1 MKPNLNVLFIGI
13 FNLFIYSV
21 KIQDLNLDLVQFPKP
36 VYITEVRIIPL
47 GARVQADFPGGVR
60 LGATNPSKFHIEFFV
75 NDLGKPGA
83 STFECLGDF
92 DYNQND
98 CIHLECIPEDPAVR
112 QIPTDGLVLRGW
124 YTTITLAVYGKLTKA
139 ITEPIIAVPVE
150 TTIETVPGVV
160 PIVVPAG
167 SAGDVVEAVFPES
180 VETAHIPAAAEF
192 YEEPVVVVTKRSHG
206 YSNRDRSSSGSDWDR
221 DEVVKKEITRQP
233 IISVVT
239 PSTIQETPSASRQ
252 RTTSHRDRSR
262 SSSREREYH
271 SRSSKR
277 DWSHSP
283 DYRHSSRRTR
293 TTSYDQRYG
302 KSERSRGD
310 HDRRRDSSDKR
321 PRSPPMHS
329 SPRRPRTPERSNSA
343 GAGLISESTKSDHHD
358 KTRKHEKSQSSRPS
372 EHSSESTKLR
382 SPPPDDPPVES
393 PQPDP
398 IPAPIDDSPQAQGPE
413 PFEPILSDEE
423 IADDTPE
430 PIFDDSDIDYATLE
444 NVLKPFDPFN
454 ALLEK
459 FPNDCH
465 EEKELEL
472 ASKILQK
479 ITDRDQLC
487 ISTDEFL
494 DLPADAQEMWVHSS
508 EHFLQSLH
516 LIHNF
521 PFGKRCEMLNLLLVN
536 HANTIVSLIKVGL
549 DWKCAMAQPQ
559 PAFKLRHLKIGARLA
574 ELLGGCNELIGVLL
588 FREQY
593 DLFARLFD
601 LYSQQFMALSIRLQ
615 LIKAIYSCLDSKVA
629 MEYFLSSGSTPV
641 YQQLVVAL
649 QSDPPTRAKFALRSL
664 LKKVNLYESLQ
675 LLREICTKIFVS
687 ANFENQSTDQQLVT
701 ATLEEIHGAYTRDSI
716 SYTQPKRFLPVAA
729 KFEIVPD
736 KSAIRSAA
744 FSFHTYFECHA
755 FLETLLLLLANRG
768 TLPQNLL
775 ALSLD
780 MLEALART
788 PAGLDYLYSRV
799 ETTQVL
805 VKCLLDGQEEE
816 ENKRITE
823 LGCEF
828 AFKVKAKYFLDA
840 LGSLPSDQ
848 ADDLTDILHSLYALL
863 STPSGRQYGVA
874 TIAMD
879 TNILTLLDVIER
891 ERKIEISMN
900 SAPRKLQSPII
911 GYAVDILDI
920 TLRHSPNLDYL
931 AHHGSSLLEFVKSSI
946 GIYDESISTV
956 LQEMSH
962 YLKPLEL
969 PNVFDYDNVL
979 PLCEYLKQSFE
990 FIATF
995 PGDLITTLRLLQ
1007 HLAVGKST
1015 SMEDEPTHTEL
1026 KHKFV
1031 VLQLYSGDGISILCG
1046 VLDKVCSHF
1055 ELPSLHS
1062 AQLANQQGILTTQII
1077 LPTVLILQ
1085 RMLTYVIRSRDA
1097 QFRDL
1102 TAIPALMRTFTLA
1115 QHIPPSSPAARDAA
1129 TIRNTII
1136 LTLLAYTQPCPPEGS
1151 DTEAFHKSLWTQMI
1165 GQVLKYTLTGPSHFT
1180 SGLTVLTELLPVTM
1194 PVITLQPLLETEVGR
1209 LITERQLWSAHLH
1222 PKSIELT
1229 ELLQTVAPT
1238 TQPSLQHLL
1247 QRVAL
1252 QLADLAPNMS
1262 LLVAKSL
1269 VDLTLIEEPHSQ
1281 EQLLRLLIRL
1291 AHHATVKVSLLS
1303 MLAGKF
1309 SELLVTILKIG
1320 TNTTA
1325 QALVFE
1331 LVQCLMEP
1339 DIVLDN
1345 SQLANGLPSKEV
1357 MALFVVAAVEFFL
1370 ATRSEVAL
1378 RTMQRMTRIEWEIQK
1393 K

>member
-1 MKPNLNVLFIGI
+1 M
-13 FNLFIYSV
+13 
-21 KIQDLNLDLVQFPKP
+21 QFPKP

-98 CIHLECIPEDPAVR
+98 CIHLECVPEDPAVR

-139 ITEPIIAVPVE
+139 ITEPIVAVPVE

-160 PIVVPAG
+160 PIVIPVGNTVDPA
-167 SAGDVVEAVFPES
+167 EAVFPDA
-180 VETAHIPAAAEF
+180 VEQPHIVAPSAEF
-192 YEEPVVVVTKRSHG
+192 FEEPVVVVPKGRHAYG
-206 YSNRDRSSSGSDWDR
+206 NRERSSSGSDWDR
-221 DEVVKKEITRQP
+221 DEIIVKKEATRQP

-239 PSTIQETPSASRQ
+239 PSTIQETPSSSSRQ

-283 DYRHSSRRTR
+283 DYRHSSSRRTR

-302 KSERSRGD
+302 KSERSRD
-310 HDRRRDSSDKR
+310 HDRRQDSSSDKR
-321 PRSPPMHS
+321 PRTPPPMHS

-343 GAGLISESTKSDHHD
+343 GAGLISSETSKSSDHHEKSRKYD
-358 KTRKHEKSQSSRPS
+358 KTRSDS
-372 EHSSESTKLR
+372 KLR
-382 SPPPDDPPVES
+382 SPPPDDPPAQS
-393 PQPDP
+393 PADPDP
-398 IPAPIDDSPQAQGPE
+398 IAAPSEAASPQQQGPE

-423 IADDTPE
+423 IADDIPE

-444 NVLKPFDPFN
+444 NVLKPFDPIN
-454 ALLEK
+454 DLLEK
-459 FPNDCH
+459 FPNDCRD
-465 EEKELEL
+465 EKELEL

-479 ITDRDQLC
+479 ITERDQLC
-487 ISTDEFL
+487 ITTDEFL

-521 PFGKRCEMLNLLLVN
+521 PFSKRCEMLSLLLVN
-536 HANTIVSLIKVGL
+536 HAQTIVSLIKCGL
-549 DWKCAMAQPQ
+549 DWKCAMAQTQ

-574 ELLGGCNELIGVLL
+574 ELLGGCNQLIAVLL

-629 MEYFLSSGSTPV
+629 MDYFLSSGSTPV

-675 LLREICTKIFVS
+675 LLREIVTKIFVS
-687 ANFENQSTDQQLVT
+687 ANFENQSTDHQLVT
-701 ATLEEIHGAYTRDSI
+701 ATLEEIYKAYTRDSI

-755 FLETLLLLLANRG
+755 FLETLLLLLSNRV

-780 MLEALART
+780 MLETLART
-788 PAGLDYLYSRV
+788 PAGLDYLYNRMD
-799 ETTQVL
+799 TTQVL
-805 VKCLLDGQEEE
+805 VKCLLDDEADKEEE
-816 ENKRITE
+816 EDHRITE
-823 LGCEF
+823 LGLEIAHKIKTKF
-828 AFKVKAKYFLDA
+828 YLDA
-840 LGSLPSDQ
+840 ISSLPSDN
-848 ADDLTDILHSLYALL
+848 ADDLTEILHSLYALL
-863 STPSGRQYGVA
+863 SSPSGRTYGVA
-874 TIAMD
+874 VIAMESN
-879 TNILTLLDVIER
+879 TLILLDVIER
-891 ERKIEISMN
+891 ERKIEISTN
-900 SAPRKLQSPII
+900 SVPRKLQSPII

-920 TLRHSPNLDYL
+920 TLRNSAQLDYL
-931 AHHGSSLLEFVKSSI
+931 SHHGSSLIDLVKSSI
-946 GIYDESISTV
+946 GLYDDSISSV
-956 LQEMSH
+956 LQEMSQ

-969 PNVFDYDNVL
+969 ANVFDYDNVL

-995 PGDLITTLRLLQ
+995 PGDLITTLRLLH

-1015 SMEDEPTHTEL
+1015 SMEDEPTHFEL

-1031 VLQLYSGDGISILCG
+1031 VLQLYSADGISVLCA
-1046 VLDKVCSHF
+1046 VLDKVCAHF

-1062 AQLANQQGILTTQII
+1062 AQLANQQGILTTQIL

-1102 TAIPALMRTFTLA
+1102 TSIPALMRTYTLA
-1115 QHIPPSSPAARDAA
+1115 HHIPLHSPAARDAA
-1129 TIRNTII
+1129 QIQHTIV

-1151 DTEAFHKSLWTQMI
+1151 DTEAFHKSLWTHMI
-1165 GQVLKYTLTGPSHFT
+1165 GEVLKFTLTAPSHFM
-1180 SGLTVLTELLPVTM
+1180 SGLKVLTELLPVTM

-1238 TQPSLQHLL
+1238 TQASLQHLL

-1291 AHHATVKVSLLS
+1291 AQHATVKVSLLS

-1320 TNTTA
+1320 TNATA

-1331 LVQCLMEP
+1331 LVQGLMDP
-1339 DIVLDN
+1339 DIVLDG

-1370 ATRSEVAL
+1370 VTRSEVAL
-1378 RTMQRMTRIEWEIQK
+1378 RTMQQMTRIE
-1393 K
+1393 